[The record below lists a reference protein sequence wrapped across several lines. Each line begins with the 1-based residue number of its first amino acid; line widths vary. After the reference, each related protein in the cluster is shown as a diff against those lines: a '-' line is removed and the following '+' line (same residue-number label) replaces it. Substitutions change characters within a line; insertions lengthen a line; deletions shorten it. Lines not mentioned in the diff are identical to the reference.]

1 MRKEGNEFRGMQ
13 VDAMGL
19 SQVGSALVGAL
30 LFSTALT
37 SSALPTATLAGNAVR
52 VSPRA
57 FALSGQGIGMQ
68 QRRGGGWPANKGG
81 AGAAMMRL
89 RGGRDIPIDMKI
101 MDW

>member
-1 MRKEGNEFRGMQ
+1 
-13 VDAMGL
+13 MGL
-19 SQVGSALVGAL
+19 SQLASGLLGAL
-30 LFSTALT
+30 MFSTALT
-37 SSALPTATLAGNAVR
+37 SSALPTARLVGNALR

-57 FALSGQGIGMQ
+57 FELSGQGFEMQ